1 MRRIFVFDD
10 DMEHTSRIMRTD
22 IHTQRV
28 LDLLNQKGMVRPSD
42 LDEIGAP
49 RVVLT
54 RMTAKGQLEKI
65 GRGLYRLPNTQGSE
79 HESLST
85 IATKVPQAVF
95 CLLTAL
101 QFHELTTQ
109 LPRQVWI
116 AMPRGSHV
124 PKIGYPPIK
133 MVQFAGDAYTEG
145 IEVIERDRVKLR
157 VYSVAKTVA
166 DCFKHR
172 NKIGL
177 DVALEALKDARSKK
191 KASADDLW
199 RFAKICRV
207 ANVMRPYLEAIE

>member
-1 MRRIFVFDD
+1 MSSDTHAQRIL
-10 DMEHTSRIMRTD
+10 SLAR
-22 IHTQRV
+22 
-28 LDLLNQKGMVRPSD
+28 QKGLLRASD
-42 LDEIGAP
+42 LDAIEAP

-54 RMTAKGQLEKI
+54 RLIEGGLLERVS
-65 GRGLYRLPNTQGSE
+65 RGLYRLPSHPGSE
-79 HESLST
+79 HEGL
-85 IATKVPQAVF
+85 ATVAAKVPQAVF

-124 PKIGYPPIK
+124 PRVDYPPIK
-133 MVQFAGDAYTEG
+133 MVQMTGAVYTAG
-145 IEVIERDRVKLR
+145 IEEHLRDGVTLR
-157 VYSVAKTVA
+157 VYSAAKTVA

-177 DVALEALKDARSKK
+177 DVALEALKDARAERM
-191 KASADDLW
+191 ASADDLW
-199 RFAKICRV
+199 RYAKVCRV